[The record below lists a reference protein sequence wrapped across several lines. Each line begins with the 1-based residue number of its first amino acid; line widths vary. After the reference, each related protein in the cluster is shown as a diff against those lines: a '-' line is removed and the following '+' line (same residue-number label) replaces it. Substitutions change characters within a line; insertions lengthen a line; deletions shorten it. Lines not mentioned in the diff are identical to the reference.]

1 MATAAT
7 MIGSPQQQ
15 SAGEPIR
22 VLVVDPTSFSRECT
36 VAGLAGVAG
45 LSIEA
50 CATLSE
56 CRPDHT
62 PDVLLFQVA
71 EPVSTGSSM
80 PLQLGSANRR
90 WPNSAAIV
98 VGDHITVG
106 QMLATVSAGAKG
118 VLPAT
123 ASVESIQLALKL
135 IIDGL
140 VVYPVEIVAALKRLT
155 GDEGTSRAGAS
166 ARPIFDSERAN
177 TLTKR
182 QQDVLE
188 LLALGSSNKT
198 IAQTLN
204 ISESTVKVHI
214 RAIMTQNGVSN
225 RTQIVAQFLKKNGHD
240 H

>member
-7 MIGSPQQQ
+7 MISSSHPT
-15 SAGEPIR
+15 AEPIR

-36 VAGLAGVAG
+36 VAGLVGVEG

-50 CATLSE
+50 CATLGEGRSDYN
-56 CRPDHT
+56 PDI
-62 PDVLLFQVA
+62 LLFQIA
-71 EPVSTGSSM
+71 EPVSRDSSL
-80 PLQLGSANRR
+80 PLQLAVGTRR
-90 WPNSAAIV
+90 WPSSAALV
-98 VGDHITVG
+98 VGDHNTVG
-106 QMLATVSAGAKG
+106 QMLVTVGAGAKG
-118 VLPAT
+118 LLPAT
-123 ASVESIQLALKL
+123 TSVESIQRTIKL
-135 IIDGL
+135 IVDGL
-140 VVYPVEIVAALKRLT
+140 VVYPVEITGALKRLA
-155 GDEGTSRAGAS
+155 GDEGISRPGPS
-166 ARPIFDSERAN
+166 SPPIFDSERAN

-214 RAIMTQNGVSN
+214 RAIMMQNGVSN